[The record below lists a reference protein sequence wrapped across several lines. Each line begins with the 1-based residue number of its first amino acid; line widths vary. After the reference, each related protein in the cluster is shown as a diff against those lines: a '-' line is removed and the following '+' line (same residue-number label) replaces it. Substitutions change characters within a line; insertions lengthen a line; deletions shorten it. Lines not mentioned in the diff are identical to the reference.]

1 VKTIACLAMI
11 SLIVVAPTVL
21 AQSYP
26 TKPVRIVVPFAPGGS
41 ADASMRPIAVRLSA
55 ALGQPFVIDNRGGA
69 QSIIGAD
76 LVAKAAPD
84 GYTLLLVPGAL
95 VLSPYLV
102 QNVPFR
108 PIGDFTPI
116 SMLVTQPY
124 VFVGSTAQS
133 FTTFA
138 AMIANAKG
146 NPGKLSI
153 GTTDPLGILAVQS
166 LNSAAKIDLTQINYK
181 GAGPIATDVVGGH
194 IPLGITAPPGFMAFY
209 KDRKVNVLAVTGP
222 DRLSAMPDVPTVAEA
237 LGDPNYNIQ
246 TWFALAGPAGLPRP
260 IVDRIQRE
268 IARIIADPE
277 MREILIGLG
286 MNPASDTTPERAAA
300 IMKSDAERL
309 GKLIEASGIKP
320 Q

>member
-1 VKTIACLAMI
+1 MHNLFRLA
-11 SLIVVAPTVL
+11 LLALALVPQLAF

-26 TKPVRIVVPFAPGGS
+26 AKPVRVVVPFAPGGS
-41 ADASMRPIAVRLSA
+41 ADASMRPIAVRLGA
-55 ALGQPFVIDNRGGA
+55 ALGQSFIVDNRGGA

-76 LVAKAAPD
+76 VVAKAAPD
-84 GYTLLLVPGAL
+84 GYTLLLMPGAL

-116 SMLVTQPY
+116 AMLVTQPY
-124 VFVGSTAQS
+124 VFVASQAQP
-133 FTTFA
+133 FVTFKEMLA
-138 AMIANAKG
+138 YAKS
-146 NPGKLSI
+146 NPGKLAI

-166 LNSAAKIDLTQINYK
+166 LNSMAKIDLTQVNYK

-209 KDRKVNVLAVTGP
+209 KDRKVHVLAVTGP
-222 DRLSAMPDVPTVAEA
+222 ERLPAMPDVPTVAEA
-237 LGDPNYNIQ
+237 SGVAGYNIQ
-246 TWFALAGPAGLPRP
+246 TWFALVGPAGLPRP
-260 IVDRIQRE
+260 IVDRLQRE
-268 IARIIADPE
+268 IAKILAEPE
-277 MREILIGLG
+277 MRDVLIGLG

-309 GKLIEASGIKP
+309 GKLIEASGITP